1 MVANHRV
8 SGASYRQ
15 ELISVME
22 RAAKLEERARSA
34 YRALA
39 IDDPQRQCWQQIERR
54 YATIRGNALHL
65 LIIHERRRQRRQ
77 LLFRLGR
84 YLHLF

>member
-1 MVANHRV
+1 MVANHRT

-15 ELISVME
+15 ELISVIE
-22 RAAKLEERARSA
+22 RAAKLEERARSS

-39 IDDPQRQCWQQIERR
+39 MDDPQRQCWQRIEQR

-65 LIIHERRRQRRQ
+65 LIIHERRHKQRQ